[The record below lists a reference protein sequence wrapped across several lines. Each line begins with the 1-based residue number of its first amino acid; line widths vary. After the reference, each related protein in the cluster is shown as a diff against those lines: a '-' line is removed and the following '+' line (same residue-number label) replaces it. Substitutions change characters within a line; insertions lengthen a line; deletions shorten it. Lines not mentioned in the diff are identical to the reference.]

1 MMLNVTDRKGYV
13 MLCKVT
19 HYSLNINYCR
29 FCDRTIY
36 IQEAMGATGS
46 GKIYKPALEFGTAEA
61 QQYVNMKKCITLK
74 FTRKYLSYFFK

>member
-1 MMLNVTDRKGYV
+1 
-13 MLCKVT
+13 
-19 HYSLNINYCR
+19 
-29 FCDRTIY
+29 
-36 IQEAMGATGS
+36 MGATGS